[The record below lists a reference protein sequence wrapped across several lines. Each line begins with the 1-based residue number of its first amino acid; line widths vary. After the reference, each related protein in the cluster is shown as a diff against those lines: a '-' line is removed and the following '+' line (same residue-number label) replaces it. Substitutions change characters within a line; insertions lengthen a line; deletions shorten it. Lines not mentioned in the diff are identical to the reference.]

1 MELMQRQE
9 QKQILSQSQRQ
20 SLEILQMPVL
30 ELQEYLQ
37 DRALENPLLE
47 LELPQELHLPDP
59 AEHAAEETGGEADR
73 WEATG
78 SESAAVWDLP
88 AGEMRRTSSPM

>member
-47 LELPQELHLPDP
+47 LEDVYKRQ
-59 AEHAAEETGGEADR
+59 G
-73 WEATG
+73 
-78 SESAAVWDLP
+78 
-88 AGEMRRTSSPM
+88 